1 MIMARIEISRE
12 DCKRLLRW
20 RDSHKEQVR
29 SYVPTFVSS
38 VIVVSDDEEGLHTI
52 IRAEENDRL
61 FTVLFRISI
70 EGDLLLKFLWHRISQ
85 KVDVFLSKLPEREK
99 EENIQSA
106 VSVYASIMAYM
117 NEKRPVK
124 YVSFNHGILSKK
136 ECAKKARSQSS
147 ESIVVKN
154 SSPIRKNIN
163 NRSSK
168 RSYTKPTKAVNVR
181 GFVRHYKNGK
191 VVYIKPFTR
200 YSNCIDPIKNKTYRI
215 VV

>member
-1 MIMARIEISRE
+1 MARIEISRE
-12 DCKRLLRW
+12 DCKRLLKW

-29 SYVPTFVSS
+29 SYVPAFDSS
-38 VIVVSDDEEGLHTI
+38 VIVVRDDEEGLHTI

-70 EGDLLLKFLWHRISQ
+70 GGDLLLKFLWHRISQ
-85 KVDVFLSKLPEREK
+85 KVDVFLSKLPDREK

-117 NEKRPVK
+117 NEKRPVE
-124 YVSFNHGILSKK
+124 YVLFNKEILSKK
-136 ECAKKARSQSS
+136 ECTKKSRIQNS

-163 NRSSK
+163 NQPSK

-181 GFVRHYKNGK
+181 GFVRHYKSGK
-191 VVYIKPFTR
+191 AVYIKPFTR
-200 YSNCIDPIKNKTYRI
+200 YSNCLEPIKNKTYRI

>member
-1 MIMARIEISRE
+1 MARIEISRE
-12 DCKRLLRW
+12 DCKRLLKW

-29 SYVPTFVSS
+29 SYIPAFDSS

-70 EGDLLLKFLWHRISQ
+70 GGDLLLKFLWHRISQ

-117 NEKRPVK
+117 NEKRPVE
-124 YVSFNHGILSKK
+124 YVLFNKEILSKK
-136 ECAKKARSQSS
+136 EFAKKREAKT
-147 ESIVVKN
+147 VKAL
-154 SSPIRKNIN
+154 
-163 NRSSK
+163 SSK
-168 RSYTKPTKAVNVR
+168 THLR
-181 GFVRHYKNGK
+181 
-191 VVYIKPFTR
+191 
-200 YSNCIDPIKNKTYRI
+200 
-215 VV
+215 

>member
-1 MIMARIEISRE
+1 MARIEISRE
-12 DCKRLLRW
+12 DCKRLLKW

-29 SYVPTFVSS
+29 SYVPAFDSS
-38 VIVVSDDEEGLHTI
+38 VIVVRDDEEGLHTI

-70 EGDLLLKFLWHRISQ
+70 GGDLLLKFLWHRISQ
-85 KVDVFLSKLPEREK
+85 KVDVFLSKLPDREK

-117 NEKRPVK
+117 NEKRPVE
-124 YVSFNHGILSKK
+124 YVLFNKEILSKK
-136 ECAKKARSQSS
+136 ECTKKSRIQNS

-163 NRSSK
+163 NQPSK

-181 GFVRHYKNGK
+181 GFVRHYKSGK

-200 YSNCIDPIKNKTYRI
+200 YSNCLEPIKNKTYRI

>member
-1 MIMARIEISRE
+1 MARIEISRE

-29 SYVPTFVSS
+29 SYVPAFDSS
-38 VIVVSDDEEGLHTI
+38 VIVVSDDEESLHTI
-52 IRAEENDRL
+52 IRAEENNQL
-61 FTVLFRISI
+61 FTVLFRVSVG
-70 EGDLLLKFLWHRISQ
+70 GDLLLKFLWHRISQ
-85 KVDVFLSKLPEREK
+85 KVDVFLSKLPDREK

-117 NEKRPVK
+117 NEKRPIE
-124 YVSFNHGILSKK
+124 YVSLNKKISLKK
-136 ECAKKARSQSS
+136 ECTKKSRIQNS

-163 NRSSK
+163 NQPSK

-200 YSNCIDPIKNKTYRI
+200 YSNCLEPIKNKTYRI

>member
-1 MIMARIEISRE
+1 MARIEISRE

-29 SYVPTFVSS
+29 SYAPAFDSS

-61 FTVLFRISI
+61 FTVLFRISAG
-70 EGDLLLKFLWHRISQ
+70 GDLLLKFLWHRISQ

-99 EENIQSA
+99 EENVQSA

-117 NEKRPVK
+117 SEKRPVE
-124 YVSFNHGILSKK
+124 YVSLDKEILSKK
-136 ECAKKARSQSS
+136 ECAKKSRIKNS

-163 NRSSK
+163 NQPSK

-191 VVYIKPFTR
+191 AIYIKPFTR
-200 YSNCIDPIKNKTYRI
+200 YSNFLEPIKNKTYRI

>member
-1 MIMARIEISRE
+1 MARIEISRE
-12 DCKRLLRW
+12 DGKRLLKW

-29 SYVPTFVSS
+29 SYVPAFVSS

-99 EENIQSA
+99 EENIQSV
-106 VSVYASIMAYM
+106 VSIYASIMAYM
-117 NEKRPVK
+117 NEKRPVE
-124 YVSFNHGILSKK
+124 YVSLNKKILSKK
-136 ECAKKARSQSS
+136 ECAKKARSQNN

-154 SSPIRKNIN
+154 SFPIRKNIN
-163 NRSSK
+163 DQSSK

>member
-1 MIMARIEISRE
+1 MARIEISRE
-12 DCKRLLRW
+12 DCKRLLGW
-20 RDSHKEQVR
+20 RDSHKDQVR
-29 SYVPTFVSS
+29 SYIPAFDSS

-70 EGDLLLKFLWHRISQ
+70 GGDLLLKFLWHRISQ

-117 NEKRPVK
+117 NEKRPVE
-124 YVSFNHGILSKK
+124 YVLFNKEILSKK
-136 ECAKKARSQSS
+136 EFAKKARSQNS
-147 ESIVVKN
+147 ESIVIKN

-163 NRSSK
+163 NQSSK

-200 YSNCIDPIKNKTYRI
+200 YSNCLEPIKNKTYRI
-215 VV
+215 IV

>member
-1 MIMARIEISRE
+1 MARIEISRE

-29 SYVPTFVSS
+29 SYVPAFDSS
-38 VIVVSDDEEGLHTI
+38 VIVVSDDEEKLHTI
-52 IRAEENDRL
+52 IRAEENDQQ
-61 FTVLFRISI
+61 FTVLFRVSVG
-70 EGDLLLKFLWHRISQ
+70 GDLLLKFLWHRISQ
-85 KVDVFLSKLPEREK
+85 KVDVFLSKLSEREK

-117 NEKRPVK
+117 NEKRPVE
-124 YVSFNHGILSKK
+124 YVLFNKEILSKK
-136 ECAKKARSQSS
+136 EFAKKARSQNS
-147 ESIVVKN
+147 ESIVIKN

-163 NRSSK
+163 NQSSK

-200 YSNCIDPIKNKTYRI
+200 YSNCLEPIKNKTYRI
-215 VV
+215 IV

>member
-1 MIMARIEISRE
+1 MARIEISRE

-29 SYVPTFVSS
+29 SYVPAFDSS
-38 VIVVSDDEEGLHTI
+38 VIVVSDDEERLHTI
-52 IRAEENDRL
+52 IRAEENNQL

-70 EGDLLLKFLWHRISQ
+70 RGDLLLKFLWHRISQ

-117 NEKRPVK
+117 NEKRPVE
-124 YVSFNHGILSKK
+124 YVSFNKEILSKK
-136 ECAKKARSQSS
+136 ECAKKARSKSS

-163 NRSSK
+163 NQPSK

-191 VVYIKPFTR
+191 AVYIKPFTK
-200 YSNCIDPIKNKTYRI
+200 YSNCLEPIKNKTYRI

>member
-1 MIMARIEISRE
+1 MARIEISRE

-29 SYVPTFVSS
+29 SYVSAFDSS

-70 EGDLLLKFLWHRISQ
+70 GGDLLLKFLWHRISQ

-117 NEKRPVK
+117 NEKRPVE
-124 YVSFNHGILSKK
+124 YVSFNKKILSKK
-136 ECAKKARSQSS
+136 KCAKKAGSQNIG
-147 ESIVVKN
+147 SIVVKN

-163 NRSSK
+163 NQPSK

-200 YSNCIDPIKNKTYRI
+200 YSNCFEPIKNKTYRI

>member
-1 MIMARIEISRE
+1 MARIEISRE
-12 DCKRLLRW
+12 DCKRLLKW

-29 SYVPTFVSS
+29 SYVPAFDSS

-61 FTVLFRISI
+61 FTVLFRVSVG
-70 EGDLLLKFLWHRISQ
+70 GDLLLKFLWHRISQ
-85 KVDVFLSKLPEREK
+85 KVDVFLSKLPDREK

-117 NEKRPVK
+117 NEKRPIE
-124 YVSFNHGILSKK
+124 YVSLNKKISLKK
-136 ECAKKARSQSS
+136 ECAKKSRIQNS

-163 NRSSK
+163 NQPSK
-168 RSYTKPTKAVNVR
+168 RSYTKPAKVVNVR

-200 YSNCIDPIKNKTYRI
+200 YSNCFESIKNKTYRI

>member
-1 MIMARIEISRE
+1 MARIEISRE
-12 DCKRLLRW
+12 DCKRLLGW
-20 RDSHKEQVR
+20 RDSHKDQVR
-29 SYVPTFVSS
+29 SYVPAFDSS

-61 FTVLFRISI
+61 FTVLFRVSVG
-70 EGDLLLKFLWHRISQ
+70 GDLLLKFLWHRISQ
-85 KVDVFLSKLPEREK
+85 KVDVFLSKLPDREK

-117 NEKRPVK
+117 SEKRPVE
-124 YVSFNHGILSKK
+124 YVSLDKKIPLKK
-136 ECAKKARSQSS
+136 ECTKKSGSQNN
-147 ESIVVKN
+147 ESIVVK
-154 SSPIRKNIN
+154 SFYPIRKNIDN
-163 NRSSK
+163 QPSK

>member
-1 MIMARIEISRE
+1 MARIEISRE
-12 DCKRLLRW
+12 DCKRLLGW
-20 RDSHKEQVR
+20 RDSHKDQVR
-29 SYVPTFVSS
+29 SYIPAFDSS
-38 VIVVSDDEEGLHTI
+38 VIVVSDDEEKLHTI
-52 IRAEENDRL
+52 IRAEENNQL
-61 FTVLFRISI
+61 FTVLFRVSVG
-70 EGDLLLKFLWHRISQ
+70 GDLLLKFLWHRISQ
-85 KVDVFLSKLPEREK
+85 KVDVFLSKLPDREK

-106 VSVYASIMAYM
+106 VSVYASIMAYIS
-117 NEKRPVK
+117 EKRPVE
-124 YVSFNHGILSKK
+124 YVSLDKKIFSKK
-136 ECAKKARSQSS
+136 ECAKKSRIQNS

-163 NRSSK
+163 NQPSK
-168 RSYTKPTKAVNVR
+168 RSYTKPNKAVNVR

>member
-1 MIMARIEISRE
+1 MARIEISRE

-20 RDSHKEQVR
+20 RDSHKDQVR
-29 SYVPTFVSS
+29 SYTPAFDSS
-38 VIVVSDDEEGLHTI
+38 VIVVSDDEEKLHTI
-52 IRAEENDRL
+52 IRAEENNQL
-61 FTVLFRISI
+61 FTVLFRVSAG
-70 EGDLLLKFLWHRISQ
+70 GDLLLKFLWHRISQ
-85 KVDVFLSKLPEREK
+85 KVDVFLSKLSEREK

-117 NEKRPVK
+117 NEKRPVE
-124 YVSFNHGILSKK
+124 YVLFNKEILSKK
-136 ECAKKARSQSS
+136 EFAKKARSQNS
-147 ESIVVKN
+147 ESIVIKN

-163 NRSSK
+163 NQSSK

-200 YSNCIDPIKNKTYRI
+200 YSNCLEPIKNKTYRI
-215 VV
+215 IV

>member
-1 MIMARIEISRE
+1 MARIEISRK
-12 DCKRLLRW
+12 DCKRLLGW
-20 RDSHKEQVR
+20 RDSHKDQVR
-29 SYVPTFVSS
+29 SYIPAFDSS
-38 VIVVSDDEEGLHTI
+38 VIVVSDDEEKLYTI
-52 IRAEENDRL
+52 IRAEENNQL
-61 FTVLFRISI
+61 FTVLFRVSVG
-70 EGDLLLKFLWHRISQ
+70 GDLLLKFLWHRISQ
-85 KVDVFLSKLPEREK
+85 KVDVFLSKLPDREK

-117 NEKRPVK
+117 SEKRPVE
-124 YVSFNHGILSKK
+124 YVSLDKKILSKK
-136 ECAKKARSQSS
+136 ECAKKSRIQNS

-163 NRSSK
+163 DQPSK

-191 VVYIKPFTR
+191 IVYIKPFTR
-200 YSNCIDPIKNKTYRI
+200 YSNCLEPIKNKTYRI

>member
-1 MIMARIEISRE
+1 MARIEISRE
-12 DCKRLLRW
+12 DCKRLLKW

-29 SYVPTFVSS
+29 SYVPAFDSS
-38 VIVVSDDEEGLHTI
+38 VIVVRDDEEGLHTI

-70 EGDLLLKFLWHRISQ
+70 GGDLLLKFLWHRISQ
-85 KVDVFLSKLPEREK
+85 KVDVFLSKLPDREK

-117 NEKRPVK
+117 NEKRPVE
-124 YVSFNHGILSKK
+124 YVLFNKEILSKK
-136 ECAKKARSQSS
+136 ECTKKSRIQNS

-163 NRSSK
+163 NQPSK

-181 GFVRHYKNGK
+181 GFVRHYKSGK

>member
-1 MIMARIEISRE
+1 MARIEISRE

-29 SYVPTFVSS
+29 SYVPAFDSS

-70 EGDLLLKFLWHRISQ
+70 GCDLLIKFLWHRISQ

-99 EENIQSA
+99 EENIRSA
-106 VSVYASIMAYM
+106 VSIYASIMAYM
-117 NEKRPVK
+117 NEKRPVE
-124 YVSFNHGILSKK
+124 YVSFNKEILSLK
-136 ECAKKARSQSS
+136 ECTKKARNQNS
-147 ESIVVKN
+147 ESIVVKS

-163 NRSSK
+163 NQLSK

-200 YSNCIDPIKNKTYRI
+200 YSNCLEPIKNKTYRI

>member
-1 MIMARIEISRE
+1 MARIEISRE

-29 SYVPTFVSS
+29 SYVPAFDSS
-38 VIVVSDDEEGLHTI
+38 VIVVSDDEEELHTI

-70 EGDLLLKFLWHRISQ
+70 GGDLLLKFLWHRISQ

-117 NEKRPVK
+117 NEKRPVE
-124 YVSFNHGILSKK
+124 YVSFNNGILSKK
-136 ECAKKARSQSS
+136 ECAKKTRSQNSK
-147 ESIVVKN
+147 SIVVKN
-154 SSPIRKNIN
+154 SFPIRKNISN
-163 NRSSK
+163 QPSK

-191 VVYIKPFTR
+191 VVYIKPFTK
-200 YSNCIDPIKNKTYRI
+200 YSNCLDPIKNKTYRI

>member
-1 MIMARIEISRE
+1 MARIEISRE
-12 DCKRLLRW
+12 DCKRLLGW
-20 RDSHKEQVR
+20 RDSHKDQVR
-29 SYVPTFVSS
+29 SYVPAFDSS

-70 EGDLLLKFLWHRISQ
+70 GGDLLLKFLWHRISQ

-117 NEKRPVK
+117 NEKRPVE
-124 YVSFNHGILSKK
+124 YVSFNKEILSKK
-136 ECAKKARSQSS
+136 ECAKKAGSQNSG
-147 ESIVVKN
+147 SIVVKN

-163 NRSSK
+163 DQPSK

-200 YSNCIDPIKNKTYRI
+200 YSNCFEPIKNKTYRI

>member
-1 MIMARIEISRE
+1 MARIEISRE

-29 SYVPTFVSS
+29 SYVPAFDSS
-38 VIVVSDDEEGLHTI
+38 VIVVSDDEEKLHTI
-52 IRAEENDRL
+52 IRAEENNQL
-61 FTVLFRISI
+61 FTVLFRVSVG
-70 EGDLLLKFLWHRISQ
+70 GDLLLKFLWHRISQ
-85 KVDVFLSKLPEREK
+85 KVDVFLSKLPDREK

-106 VSVYASIMAYM
+106 VSVYASIMAYIS
-117 NEKRPVK
+117 EKIPVE
-124 YVSFNHGILSKK
+124 YVSLDKKIFSKK
-136 ECAKKARSQSS
+136 ECAKKSRIQNS
-147 ESIVVKN
+147 ERIVVKN

-163 NRSSK
+163 NKPSK
-168 RSYTKPTKAVNVR
+168 RSYTKPNKAVNVR

-200 YSNCIDPIKNKTYRI
+200 YSNCLEPIKNKTYRI

>member
-1 MIMARIEISRE
+1 MARIEISRE
-12 DCKRLLRW
+12 DCERLLRW
-20 RDSHKEQVR
+20 RDSHKEKVR
-29 SYVPTFVSS
+29 IYVPAFDSS

-52 IRAEENDRL
+52 IRVEENDRL

-70 EGDLLLKFLWHRISQ
+70 EGNLLLKFLWHRISQ

-117 NEKRPVK
+117 NEKRPVE
-124 YVSFNHGILSKK
+124 YVSLNKKILSKK
-136 ECAKKARSQSS
+136 ECAKKARSQNG

-163 NRSSK
+163 NRPSK

-191 VVYIKPFTR
+191 AVYIKPFTK
-200 YSNCIDPIKNKTYRI
+200 YLNCLEPIKNKTYRI

>member
-1 MIMARIEISRE
+1 MARIEISRE

-29 SYVPTFVSS
+29 SYAPAFDSS

-61 FTVLFRISI
+61 FTVLFRISAG
-70 EGDLLLKFLWHRISQ
+70 GDLLLKFLWHRISQ

-99 EENIQSA
+99 EENVQSA

-117 NEKRPVK
+117 NEKRPVE
-124 YVSFNHGILSKK
+124 YVLLDKKILSKK
-136 ECAKKARSQSS
+136 ECAKKSRIQSS
-147 ESIVVKN
+147 ESIAVKN

-163 NRSSK
+163 NKPSK

-191 VVYIKPFTR
+191 AIYIKPFTR
-200 YSNCIDPIKNKTYRI
+200 YSNFLEPIKNKTYRI

>member
-1 MIMARIEISRE
+1 MARIEISRE
-12 DCKRLLRW
+12 DCKRLLKW

-29 SYVPTFVSS
+29 SYVPAFDSS

-70 EGDLLLKFLWHRISQ
+70 GGDLLLKFLWHRISQ

-117 NEKRPVK
+117 NEKRPVE
-124 YVSFNHGILSKK
+124 YVLFNKEILSKK
-136 ECAKKARSQSS
+136 ECAKKARSQNS

-163 NRSSK
+163 NQSFK

>member
-1 MIMARIEISRE
+1 MARIEISRE

>member
-1 MIMARIEISRE
+1 MARIEISKE

-29 SYVPTFVSS
+29 SYVPAFDSS
-38 VIVVSDDEEGLHTI
+38 VIVVSDDEEGLYTI

-70 EGDLLLKFLWHRISQ
+70 GGDLLLKFLWHRISQ
-85 KVDVFLSKLPEREK
+85 RVDVFLSKLPEQEK

-117 NEKRPVK
+117 NEKRPVE
-124 YVSFNHGILSKK
+124 YVSFNKEILSKK

-147 ESIVVKN
+147 KSIVVKN

-163 NRSSK
+163 NQPSK
-168 RSYTKPTKAVNVR
+168 RFYTKPTKAVNVR

-200 YSNCIDPIKNKTYRI
+200 YSNCLEPIKNKTYRI

>member
-1 MIMARIEISRE
+1 MARIEISRE
-12 DCKRLLRW
+12 DCKRLLGW
-20 RDSHKEQVR
+20 RDSHKDQVR
-29 SYVPTFVSS
+29 SYIPAFDSS
-38 VIVVSDDEEGLHTI
+38 VIVVSDDEEKLHTI
-52 IRAEENDRL
+52 IRAEENNQL
-61 FTVLFRISI
+61 FTVLFRVSVS
-70 EGDLLLKFLWHRISQ
+70 GDLLLKFLWHRISQ

-99 EENIQSA
+99 EENIQST

-117 NEKRPVK
+117 NEKRPVE
-124 YVSFNHGILSKK
+124 YVSLNKKILSKK
-136 ECAKKARSQSS
+136 ECAKKSGSQSS

-163 NRSSK
+163 NQPSNRF
-168 RSYTKPTKAVNVR
+168 YTKPTKAVNVR

>member
-1 MIMARIEISRE
+1 MARIEISRE

-29 SYVPTFVSS
+29 SYVPAFDSS
-38 VIVVSDDEEGLHTI
+38 VIVVSDDEEELHTI

-70 EGDLLLKFLWHRISQ
+70 GGDLLLKFLWHRISQ

-117 NEKRPVK
+117 NEKRPVE
-124 YVSFNHGILSKK
+124 YVSFNNGILSKK
-136 ECAKKARSQSS
+136 EFAKKTRSQNSK
-147 ESIVVKN
+147 SIVVKN
-154 SSPIRKNIN
+154 SFPIRKNISN
-163 NRSSK
+163 QPSK
-168 RSYTKPTKAVNVR
+168 RSYTKPTKTVNVR

-200 YSNCIDPIKNKTYRI
+200 YSNCLDPIKNKTYRI

>member
-1 MIMARIEISRE
+1 MARIEISRE
-12 DCKRLLRW
+12 DCKRLLKW
-20 RDSHKEQVR
+20 RDSHKEQVG
-29 SYVPTFVSS
+29 SYVPAFDSS

-61 FTVLFRISI
+61 FTVLFRVSVC
-70 EGDLLLKFLWHRISQ
+70 GDLLLKFLWHRISQ
-85 KVDVFLSKLPEREK
+85 KVDVFLSKLPDREK

-117 NEKRPVK
+117 NEKRPIE
-124 YVSFNHGILSKK
+124 YVSLNKKISLKK
-136 ECAKKARSQSS
+136 ECAKKSRIQNS

-163 NRSSK
+163 NQPSK

-200 YSNCIDPIKNKTYRI
+200 YSNCFEPIKNKTYRI

>member
-1 MIMARIEISRE
+1 MARIEISRE
-12 DCKRLLRW
+12 DCKRLLGW
-20 RDSHKEQVR
+20 RDSHKDKVR
-29 SYVPTFVSS
+29 SYIPAFDSS
-38 VIVVSDDEEGLHTI
+38 VIVVSDDEEKLHTI
-52 IRAEENDRL
+52 IRAEENNQL
-61 FTVLFRISI
+61 FTVLFRVSVG
-70 EGDLLLKFLWHRISQ
+70 GDLLLKFLWHRISQ
-85 KVDVFLSKLPEREK
+85 KADVFLSKLPDREK

-106 VSVYASIMAYM
+106 VSVYASIMAYIS
-117 NEKRPVK
+117 EKRPVE
-124 YVSFNHGILSKK
+124 YVSLDKKIFSKK
-136 ECAKKARSQSS
+136 ECAKKSRIQNS

-163 NRSSK
+163 NQPPK

>member
-1 MIMARIEISRE
+1 MARIEISRE

-29 SYVPTFVSS
+29 SYVPAFDSS
-38 VIVVSDDEEGLHTI
+38 VIVVSDDEESLHTI
-52 IRAEENDRL
+52 IRAEENNQL
-61 FTVLFRISI
+61 FTVLFRISVG
-70 EGDLLLKFLWHRISQ
+70 GDLLLKFLWHRISQ
-85 KVDVFLSKLPEREK
+85 KVDVFLSKLPDREK

-117 NEKRPVK
+117 NEKRPIE
-124 YVSFNHGILSKK
+124 YVSLNKKISLKK
-136 ECAKKARSQSS
+136 ECAKKSGSQNC
-147 ESIVVKN
+147 ESIVVK
-154 SSPIRKNIN
+154 SLYPIRKNIDN
-163 NRSSK
+163 QPSK

-200 YSNCIDPIKNKTYRI
+200 YSNCLDPIKNKTYRI